1 MWVISNTLIQVLKA
15 YNSITLQFMKN
26 TCSSFLLFF
35 LGMSLF
41 GSAQV
46 LDFSKAKIHVSSALK
61 SPHRETYI
69 RVLQEEIKARTELNL
84 VVQGQS
90 DLSPMIALVLSSD
103 LNIDGV
109 SVPQL
114 AINDAAFKKDGY
126 CISVDANSKRPIL
139 WLMGGDDRGVL
150 FAIGEFL
157 RKADLSKNKI
167 WVDKKNEI
175 ISSPQYSIR
184 GHQLGYRNTANS
196 WDSWNEKQ
204 FEQYIRD
211 LALFGSNAI
220 ENIPFQDGPPGP
232 HMKIPR
238 EEMNLKLSQICL
250 NYGLDYWVWT
260 PADIDLADEAKFK
273 QEVQFHADF
282 YKKCPKLDGVFFPG
296 GDPGSNHPKYVMPFL
311 KAISAEL
318 KKYHPEAGMWISL
331 QGFSDE
337 EVNYF
342 YEYLEKNKP
351 DWLAGVVS
359 GPSSPDMANTRYR
372 LSKQYKHRHY
382 PDLTHTVRCQ
392 YPTENWDQAFALTEG
407 REVSN
412 PQPAYYAKIHNRFAP
427 LTDGFLSYSDGV
439 HDDVNKVIWS
449 QMSWDP
455 TKDVRDVMVEYAR
468 LFFGHA
474 ISEQVA
480 DGILALE
487 RNWVGPVEENGGI
500 ETNLAFWKNLENQ
513 NPGLKL
519 NWRWQQLIMRAYYD
533 TYVKRR
539 KLYEQ
544 KLERQAN
551 AILEKASE
559 MGVLKSMETALNIV
573 NEADKSPISPELRQK
588 VVDYCEALFKSIG
601 MQTSVPKYQASGAE
615 RGAILDFLDYPL
627 NNRWWLADEFEKI
640 KKMTNEK
647 DQLARLEV
655 IAKWENPGPGSFYD
669 NISDLSKGPRVKTR
683 TEDATDVLWA
693 DNGLSR
699 LRLSSQLFQ
708 NFPRLDYAD
717 LDPKAMY
724 TIRISGYG
732 EALLRVDGVRI
743 EPTFYKK
750 GIEEF
755 KEFQLSPQYVS
766 DGKIEVTFDEPEESH
781 LNWRQHSKVFDIWL
795 LKK

>member
-1 MWVISNTLIQVLKA
+1 
-15 YNSITLQFMKN
+15 
-26 TCSSFLLFF
+26 
-35 LGMSLF
+35 
-41 GSAQV
+41 
-46 LDFSKAKIHVSSALK
+46 
-61 SPHRETYI
+61 
-69 RVLQEEIKARTELNL
+69 
-84 VVQGQS
+84 
-90 DLSPMIALVLSSD
+90 
-103 LNIDGV
+103 
-109 SVPQL
+109 
-114 AINDAAFKKDGY
+114 
-126 CISVDANSKRPIL
+126 
-139 WLMGGDDRGVL
+139 
-150 FAIGEFL
+150 
-157 RKADLSKNKI
+157 
-167 WVDKKNEI
+167 
-175 ISSPQYSIR
+175 
-184 GHQLGYRNTANS
+184 
-196 WDSWNEKQ
+196 
-204 FEQYIRD
+204 
-211 LALFGSNAI
+211 
-220 ENIPFQDGPPGP
+220 
-232 HMKIPR
+232 
-238 EEMNLKLSQICL
+238 
-250 NYGLDYWVWT
+250 
-260 PADIDLADEAKFK
+260 
-273 QEVQFHADF
+273 
-282 YKKCPKLDGVFFPG
+282 
-296 GDPGSNHPKYVMPFL
+296 MPFL

-318 KKYHPEAGMWISL
+318 KKYHPKAGMWISL

-342 YEYLEKNKP
+342 YEYLVKNKP

-372 LSKQYKHRHY
+372 LPRQYKHRHY

-392 YPTENWDQAFALTEG
+392 YPSENWDQAFALTEG

-449 QMSWDP
+449 QMSWYP
-455 TKDVRDVMVEYAR
+455 TKDVRDVVVEYAR
-468 LFFGHA
+468 LFFGHK

-500 ETNLAFWKNLENQ
+500 ETTFVFWKNLENQ

-539 KLYEQ
+539 KVYEQ

-551 AILEKASE
+551 AVLEKASE
-559 MGVLKSMETALNIV
+559 IGVLKSMETALNIV
-573 NEADKSPISPELRQK
+573 NEADKSPISPDVRQK
-588 VVDYCEALFKSIG
+588 VVDYCEAMFKSIG

-615 RGAILDFLDYPL
+615 RGAILDFIDYPL

-640 KKMTNEK
+640 KKMSYEK

-693 DNGLSR
+693 DNGKSR

-743 EPTFYKK
+743 APTIYKK

>member
-1 MWVISNTLIQVLKA
+1 M
-15 YNSITLQFMKN
+15 
-26 TCSSFLLFF
+26 
-35 LGMSLF
+35 
-41 GSAQV
+41 
-46 LDFSKAKIHVSSALK
+46 
-61 SPHRETYI
+61 
-69 RVLQEEIKARTELNL
+69 
-84 VVQGQS
+84 
-90 DLSPMIALVLSSD
+90 
-103 LNIDGV
+103 
-109 SVPQL
+109 
-114 AINDAAFKKDGY
+114 
-126 CISVDANSKRPIL
+126 
-139 WLMGGDDRGVL
+139 
-150 FAIGEFL
+150 
-157 RKADLSKNKI
+157 
-167 WVDKKNEI
+167 
-175 ISSPQYSIR
+175 
-184 GHQLGYRNTANS
+184 
-196 WDSWNEKQ
+196 
-204 FEQYIRD
+204 
-211 LALFGSNAI
+211 
-220 ENIPFQDGPPGP
+220 
-232 HMKIPR
+232 
-238 EEMNLKLSQICL
+238 

-296 GDPGSNHPKYVMPFL
+296 GDPGSNHPKHVMPFL
-311 KAISAEL
+311 KAISGEL

-372 LSKQYKHRHY
+372 LPKQYKHRHY

-455 TKDVRDVMVEYAR
+455 TKDARDVMVEYAR

-513 NPGLKL
+513 NLGLKL

-539 KLYEQ
+539 KVYEQ

-551 AILEKASE
+551 AVLEKASE
-559 MGVLKSMETALNIV
+559 IGALKSMETALNIV
-573 NEADKSPISPELRQK
+573 NEADKSPISPDVRQK
-588 VVDYCEALFKSIG
+588 VVDYCEAMFKSIG

-647 DQLARLEV
+647 EQLARLDV

-683 TEDATDVLWA
+683 TEDATDVLWTN
-693 DNGLSR
+693 NGMSR

-743 EPTFYKK
+743 APILYNK

>member
-1 MWVISNTLIQVLKA
+1 
-15 YNSITLQFMKN
+15 MKN
-26 TCSSFLLFF
+26 TFKSFLLFF
-35 LGMSLF
+35 LGLSLMS
-41 GSAQV
+41 SAQV

-84 VVQGQS
+84 VVQNQS
-90 DLSPMIALVLSSD
+90 DLSPMINLVLSTD
-103 LNIDGV
+103 QNIAGV
-109 SVPQL
+109 SVPKL
-114 AINDAAFKKDGY
+114 AKNDAAFKNDGY
-126 CISVDANSKRPIL
+126 RISVDANTKRPVL

-150 FAIGEFL
+150 YAIGEFL
-157 RKADLSKNKI
+157 RQADLTKNKI
-167 WVDKKNEI
+167 LFDKKNEI
-175 ISSPQYSIR
+175 TSAPLYSIR

-232 HMKIPR
+232 LMKIPR
-238 EEMNLKLSQICL
+238 DEMNLKLSQICL

-273 QEVQFHADF
+273 QEVQFHADY

-296 GDPGSNHPKYVMPFL
+296 GDPGSNHPRYVMPFL

-318 KKYHPEAGMWISL
+318 KKYHPKAGMWISL

-359 GPSSPDMANTRYR
+359 GPSSPDMATTRYR
-372 LSKQYKHRHY
+372 LPKQYKHRHY

-412 PQPAYYAKIHNRFAP
+412 PQPAYYTKIHNRFAP

-455 TKDVRDVMVEYAR
+455 TKDARDVMVEYAR

-500 ETNLAFWKNLENQ
+500 ETTFAFWKNLENQ

-551 AILEKASE
+551 AVLEKASE
-559 MGVLKSMETALNIV
+559 IGVLKSMELALNIV
-573 NEADKSPISPELRQK
+573 NEADKSPISPDVRQK
-588 VVDYCEALFKSIG
+588 VVDYCEAMFKSIG

-640 KKMTNEK
+640 KKMTSEK
-647 DQLARLEV
+647 DQIARLDV

-683 TEDATDVLWA
+683 TEDATDVLWTN
-693 DNGLSR
+693 NGLSR

-743 EPTFYKK
+743 APTVYKK
-750 GIEEF
+750 GMEEF
-755 KEFQLSPQYVS
+755 KEFPLSPQYVS

>member
-1 MWVISNTLIQVLKA
+1 
-15 YNSITLQFMKN
+15 MKN
-26 TCSSFLLFF
+26 TCQSFLLFF
-35 LGMSLF
+35 LGLSLM
-41 GSAQV
+41 GNAQIF
-46 LDFSKAKIHVSSALK
+46 DFSKAKIHVSSALK

-84 VVQGQS
+84 VVQHQS
-90 DLSPMIALVLSSD
+90 DLSPMIALVLSTD
-103 LNIDGV
+103 QNIDGV
-109 SVPQL
+109 SVPKL
-114 AINDAAFKKDGY
+114 AKNDAAFKKDGY
-126 CISVDANSKRPIL
+126 RISVDVNTKRPIL

-150 FAIGEFL
+150 YAIGEFL
-157 RKADLSKNKI
+157 RQSDLSKNKI
-167 WVDKKNEI
+167 LFDKKNEI
-175 ISSPQYSIR
+175 TSAPLYSIR

-196 WDSWNEKQ
+196 WDAWNEKQ

-273 QEVQFHADF
+273 QEVQFHADY

-296 GDPGSNHPKYVMPFL
+296 GDPGSNHPRYVMPFL

-372 LSKQYKHRHY
+372 LPKQYKHRHY

-412 PQPAYYAKIHNRFAP
+412 PQPAYYTKIHNRFAP

-455 TKDVRDVMVEYAR
+455 TKDARNVMVEYAR

-500 ETNLAFWKNLENQ
+500 ETTFAFWKNLENQ

-551 AILEKASE
+551 AVMVKASE
-559 MGVLKSMETALNIV
+559 IGVLKSMELALNIV
-573 NEADKSPISPELRQK
+573 NEADKSPISPDVRQK
-588 VVDYCEALFKSIG
+588 VVDYCEAMFKSIG

-640 KKMTNEK
+640 KKMTSEK
-647 DQLARLEV
+647 DQIARLDV

-683 TEDATDVLWA
+683 TDDATDVLWA
-693 DNGLSR
+693 NNGLSR

-743 EPTFYKK
+743 APTVYKK
-750 GIEEF
+750 GMEEF
-755 KEFQLSPQYVS
+755 KEFPLSPQYVS

>member
-1 MWVISNTLIQVLKA
+1 
-15 YNSITLQFMKN
+15 MKN
-26 TCSSFLLFF
+26 TCKFLLLFF
-35 LGMSLF
+35 LGISLMSQ
-41 GSAQV
+41 AQV
-46 LDFSKAKIHVSSALK
+46 LDFSKAKIHASGSLK

-84 VVQGQS
+84 VVQNQS
-90 DLSPMIALVLSSD
+90 DLSPMIALVLATD
-103 LNIDGV
+103 QNLDGE

-114 AINDAAFKKDGY
+114 AKNVAAFKKDGF
-126 CISVDANSKRPIL
+126 CISVDANTKRPIL
-139 WLMGGDDRGVL
+139 WLMGGDDRGIL
-150 FAIGEFL
+150 YAIGEFL
-157 RKADLSKNKI
+157 RQADLSKNKI

-175 ISSPQYSIR
+175 ISAPQYSIR

-196 WDSWNEKQ
+196 WDAWNEKQ

-232 HMKIPR
+232 LMKIPR

-342 YEYLEKNKP
+342 YEYLDKNKP

-372 LSKQYKHRHY
+372 LPKQYKHRHY

-449 QMSWDP
+449 QMSWYP
-455 TKDVRDVMVEYAR
+455 TKDVRDVVVEYAR
-468 LFFGHA
+468 LFFGHK

-487 RNWVGPVEENGGI
+487 RNWVGPLEENGGI
-500 ETNLAFWKNLENQ
+500 ETTFVFWKNLENQ

-539 KLYEQ
+539 KVYEQ

-551 AILEKASE
+551 AVLEKASE
-559 MGVLKSMETALNIV
+559 IGVLKSMETALNIV
-573 NEADKSPISPELRQK
+573 NEADKSPISP
-588 VVDYCEALFKSIG
+588 
-601 MQTSVPKYQASGAE
+601 
-615 RGAILDFLDYPL
+615 
-627 NNRWWLADEFEKI
+627 
-640 KKMTNEK
+640 
-647 DQLARLEV
+647 
-655 IAKWENPGPGSFYD
+655 
-669 NISDLSKGPRVKTR
+669 
-683 TEDATDVLWA
+683 DV
-693 DNGLSR
+693 R
-699 LRLSSQLFQ
+699 
-708 NFPRLDYAD
+708 
-717 LDPKAMY
+717 
-724 TIRISGYG
+724 
-732 EALLRVDGVRI
+732 
-743 EPTFYKK
+743 
-750 GIEEF
+750 
-755 KEFQLSPQYVS
+755 
-766 DGKIEVTFDEPEESH
+766 
-781 LNWRQHSKVFDIWL
+781 
-795 LKK
+795 

>member
-1 MWVISNTLIQVLKA
+1 VWVISNTLIQVLKA

>member
-1 MWVISNTLIQVLKA
+1 
-15 YNSITLQFMKN
+15 MKN
-26 TCSSFLLFF
+26 TCQSFLLFF
-35 LGMSLF
+35 LGLSLM
-41 GSAQV
+41 GNAQIF
-46 LDFSKAKIHVSSALK
+46 DFSKAKIHVSSALK

-84 VVQGQS
+84 VVQHQS
-90 DLSPMIALVLSSD
+90 DLSPMIALVLSTD
-103 LNIDGV
+103 QNIDGV
-109 SVPQL
+109 SVPKL
-114 AINDAAFKKDGY
+114 AKNDAAFKKDGY
-126 CISVDANSKRPIL
+126 RISVDVNTKRPIL

-150 FAIGEFL
+150 YAIGEFL
-157 RKADLSKNKI
+157 RQSDLSKNKI
-167 WVDKKNEI
+167 LFDKKNEI
-175 ISSPQYSIR
+175 TSAPLYSIR

-196 WDSWNEKQ
+196 WDAWNEKQ

-260 PADIDLADEAKFK
+260 PADIDLADEAKLK
-273 QEVQFHADF
+273 QEVQFNADY

-296 GDPGSNHPKYVMPFL
+296 GDPGSNHPRYVMPFL

-342 YEYLEKNKP
+342 YEYLEKYKP

-372 LSKQYKHRHY
+372 LPKQYKHRHY

-412 PQPAYYAKIHNRFAP
+412 PQPAYYTKIHNRFAP

-455 TKDVRDVMVEYAR
+455 TKDARNVMVEYAR

-500 ETNLAFWKNLENQ
+500 ETTFAFWKNLENQ

-551 AILEKASE
+551 AVMVKASE
-559 MGVLKSMETALNIV
+559 IGVLKSMELALNIV
-573 NEADKSPISPELRQK
+573 NEADKSPISPDVRQK
-588 VVDYCEALFKSIG
+588 VVDYCEAMFKSIG

-640 KKMTNEK
+640 KKMTSEK
-647 DQLARLEV
+647 DQIARLDV

-683 TEDATDVLWA
+683 TDDATDVLWA
-693 DNGLSR
+693 NNGLSR

-743 EPTFYKK
+743 APTVYKK
-750 GIEEF
+750 GMEEF
-755 KEFQLSPQYVS
+755 KEFPLSPQYVS

>member
-1 MWVISNTLIQVLKA
+1 
-15 YNSITLQFMKN
+15 MKN
-26 TCSSFLLFF
+26 TCKFLLLLF
-35 LGMSLF
+35 LGISLMS
-41 GSAQV
+41 SAQIF
-46 LDFSKAKIHVSSALK
+46 DFSKAKIHVSSALK

-84 VVQGQS
+84 VVQHQS
-90 DLSPMIALVLSSD
+90 DLSPMIALVLSTD
-103 LNIDGV
+103 QNIDGV
-109 SVPQL
+109 LVPKL
-114 AINDAAFKKDGY
+114 AKNDAAFKKDGY
-126 CISVDANSKRPIL
+126 RISVDVNTKRPIL

-150 FAIGEFL
+150 YAIGEFL
-157 RKADLSKNKI
+157 RQSDLSKNKI
-167 WVDKKNEI
+167 LFDKKNEI
-175 ISSPQYSIR
+175 TSAPLYSIR

-196 WDSWNEKQ
+196 WDAWNEKQ

-273 QEVQFHADF
+273 QEVQFHADY

-296 GDPGSNHPKYVMPFL
+296 GDPGSNHPRYVMPFL

-342 YEYLEKNKP
+342 YEYLEKYKP

-372 LSKQYKHRHY
+372 LPKQYKHRHY

-412 PQPAYYAKIHNRFAP
+412 PQPAYYTKIHNRFAP

-455 TKDVRDVMVEYAR
+455 TKDARNVMVEYAR

-500 ETNLAFWKNLENQ
+500 ETTFAFWKNLENQ

-551 AILEKASE
+551 AVLEKASE
-559 MGVLKSMETALNIV
+559 IGVLKSMELALYIV
-573 NEADKSPISPELRQK
+573 NEADKSPISPDVRQK
-588 VVDYCEALFKSIG
+588 VVDYCEAMFKSIG

-640 KKMTNEK
+640 KKMTSEK
-647 DQLARLEV
+647 DQIARLDV

-683 TEDATDVLWA
+683 TDDATDVLWA
-693 DNGLSR
+693 NNGLSR

-743 EPTFYKK
+743 APTVYKK
-750 GIEEF
+750 GMEEF
-755 KEFQLSPQYVS
+755 KEFPLSPQYVS

>member
-1 MWVISNTLIQVLKA
+1 
-15 YNSITLQFMKN
+15 MKN
-26 TCSSFLLFF
+26 TCNSFLLFF
-35 LGMSLF
+35 LGISLL
-41 GSAQV
+41 GNAQV
-46 LDFSKAKIHVSSALK
+46 LDFSKAKIHVSSTLK

-84 VVQGQS
+84 VVQNQS
-90 DLSPMIALVLSSD
+90 DLSPMIALVLSTD
-103 LNIDGV
+103 QNIDGV
-109 SVPQL
+109 SLPQL
-114 AINDAAFKKDGY
+114 AKNDAVFKKDGF

-139 WLMGGDDRGVL
+139 WLIGGDDRGIL
-150 FAIGEFL
+150 YAIGEFL
-157 RKADLSKNKI
+157 RQADLSKNKI

-175 ISSPQYSIR
+175 SSAPLYSIR

-220 ENIPFQDGPPGP
+220 ENIPFQDGPLGP
-232 HMKIPR
+232 LMKIPR

-296 GDPGSNHPKYVMPFL
+296 GDPGSNHPRYVMPFL

-318 KKYHPEAGMWISL
+318 KKHHPEAGMWISL

-372 LSKQYKHRHY
+372 LPKQYKHRHY

-412 PQPAYYAKIHNRFAP
+412 PQPAYYTKIHNRFAP

-500 ETNLAFWKNLENQ
+500 ETTFAFCKNLENQ

-519 NWRWQQLIMRAYYD
+519 NWRWQQLVMRAYYD

-539 KLYEQ
+539 KVYEQ

-551 AILEKASE
+551 AVLEKASE
-559 MGVLKSMETALNIV
+559 IGALKSMETALNIV

-588 VVDYCEALFKSIG
+588 VVDYCEAMFKSIG

-647 DQLARLEV
+647 EQLARLDV

-683 TEDATDVLWA
+683 TEDATDVLWTN
-693 DNGLSR
+693 NGMSR

-743 EPTFYKK
+743 APILYNK

>member
-1 MWVISNTLIQVLKA
+1 
-15 YNSITLQFMKN
+15 MKN
-26 TCSSFLLFF
+26 TCKFLLLFF
-35 LGMSLF
+35 LGISLL
-41 GSAQV
+41 GNAQV
-46 LDFSKAKIHVSSALK
+46 LDFSKAKIHVSSGIK
-61 SPHRETYI
+61 SPHRETYV

-84 VVQGQS
+84 VVQNQS
-90 DLSPMIALVLSSD
+90 DLSPMIALVLSTD
-103 LNIDGV
+103 QNIDGV
-109 SVPQL
+109 SLPKL
-114 AINDAAFKKDGY
+114 AKNNAAFKKDGY
-126 CISVDANSKRPIL
+126 SISVDANTKRPIL

-150 FAIGEFL
+150 YAIGEFL

-175 ISSPQYSIR
+175 TSAPLYSIR

-196 WDSWNEKQ
+196 WDAWNEKQ

-232 HMKIPR
+232 LMKIPR

-296 GDPGSNHPKYVMPFL
+296 GDPGSNHPKHVMPFL

-372 LSKQYKHRHY
+372 LPKQYKHRHY

-455 TKDVRDVMVEYAR
+455 TKDARDVMVEYAR

-513 NPGLKL
+513 NLGLKL

-539 KLYEQ
+539 KVYEQ

-551 AILEKASE
+551 AVLEKASE
-559 MGVLKSMETALNIV
+559 IGALKSMETALNIV
-573 NEADKSPISPELRQK
+573 NEADKSPISPDVRQK
-588 VVDYCEALFKSIG
+588 VVDYCEAMFKSIG

-647 DQLARLEV
+647 EQLARLDV

-683 TEDATDVLWA
+683 TEDATDVLWTN
-693 DNGLSR
+693 NGMSR

-743 EPTFYKK
+743 APILYNK